1 MIFNFDV
8 WTTLQIINF
17 YFIDVYPQEV
27 MDGYKPL
34 WIGLSVLCILVIF
47 LVIDFVW
54 LKLSRK
60 GKTMN
65 FYFVARFSNNLL
77 IITKRSLIIINDLSV
92 FRYIKKSLPHLT
104 RARATSFSESI
115 QEIR

>member
-1 MIFNFDV
+1 MTFYLDV
-8 WTTLQIINF
+8 WTTLQIIHF
-17 YFIDVYPQEV
+17 YSIDVYPQEV

-60 GKTMN
+60 GK
-65 FYFVARFSNNLL
+65 NNELL
-77 IITKRSLIIINDLSV
+77 
-92 FRYIKKSLPHLT
+92 FRNQIFEQLHHHKEKSHYHK
-104 RARATSFSESI
+104 
-115 QEIR
+115 